1 MRTYPFKSVA
11 AAITLS
17 TTAALAPGFT
27 AQAEAQASNPGVIYA
42 SAEHAND
49 IVMQGDAFAR
59 QESDDRVVI
68 MIIQPAGGDAEALSE
83 VDRMIAYAER
93 RHGVPIDSFVI
104 EAEGQRGTD
113 VVGFLDGSTI
123 FVYDAYSARD
133 IAGQAGIMVRD
144 INDSWEDYQAE
155 QSRVAQV
162 STTSPE
168 PDEPQ

>member
-1 MRTYPFKSVA
+1 MAMTPFKSA
-11 AAITLS
+11 AAALALS

-27 AQAEAQASNPGVIYA
+27 AQAEAQPSGPGVIYA

-49 IVMQGDAFAR
+49 VVMQGDAFAR

-68 MIIQPAGGDAEALSE
+68 MVIQPAGGDAEALSE
-83 VDRMIAYAER
+83 VDRMIASAER
-93 RHGVPIDSFVI
+93 RHGVPIDSFII

-123 FVYDAYSARD
+123 FVYDAYTARD

-144 INDSWEDYQAE
+144 INDSWEDYQAA

-162 STTSPE
+162 SAASPD